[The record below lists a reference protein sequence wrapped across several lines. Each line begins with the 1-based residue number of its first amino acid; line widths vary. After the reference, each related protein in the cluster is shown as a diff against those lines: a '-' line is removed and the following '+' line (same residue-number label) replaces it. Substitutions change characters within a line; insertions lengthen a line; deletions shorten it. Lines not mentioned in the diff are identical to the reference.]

1 MIKVWLT
8 KTLRHEEEKGVT
20 PAPPL
25 EISLERAIE
34 KFHLAQDHW
43 IASVDNPPRLVQERI
58 LPAKFL
64 DYSYVIL
71 EVPKGTQTWK
81 AGFYR
86 IPENMLT
93 PTEAIE
99 LMKQEGWQSDK

>member
-8 KTLRHEEEKGVT
+8 KSLRPNEERPIT
-20 PAPPL
+20 SSPPL
-25 EISLERAIE
+25 EVSLERAIE
-34 KFHLAQDHW
+34 KFHLAEEHW

-71 EVPKGTQTWK
+71 EVPKGTQNWK

-99 LMKQEGWQSDK
+99 LMKQEGGQSDK

>member
-8 KTLRHEEEKGVT
+8 KSVRPNEERPIT
-20 PAPPL
+20 SSPPL
-25 EISLERAIE
+25 EVSLERAIE
-34 KFHLAQDHW
+34 KFHLAEEHW

-71 EVPKGTQTWK
+71 EVPKGTQNWK

-99 LMKQEGWQSDK
+99 LMRQEGS

>member
-1 MIKVWLT
+1 MVKVWLT
-8 KTLRHEEEKGVT
+8 KTVRHDEKGVAT

-34 KFHLAQDHW
+34 KFHLAQEHW
-43 IASVDNPPRLVQERI
+43 IASINHPPRLVQERI

-71 EVPKGTQTWK
+71 EVPKNTQNWK

-99 LMKQEGWQSDK
+99 LMRQEGS